1 MHARVI
7 HGGLAAIAMVVLLPW
22 GSILMRVVPGRWAMK
37 VHATMQMVALV
48 VYFLGA
54 AVGITLVRDVRI
66 PGQSGGLV
74 SYSLSEEGGGVVG
87 TDGGRCR
94 IRMSN
99 IIPLLGWW

>member
-74 SYSLSEEGGGVVG
+74 SIPFLNKGEGWVG
-87 TDGGRCR
+87 ADGGRCR

>member
-74 SYSLSEEGGGVVG
+74 SYSFSEEGGGVG
-87 TDGGRCR
+87 ADGGRCR
-94 IRMSN
+94 IRMPN